1 MNNNKLSVLV
11 LGLLVVIVYIAL
23 KAVVILSVIIFLLSQ
38 LISITSV
45 GVIGSIIISLI
56 LALVMN
62 FKFEDKIFS
71 KLNNIFLDK
80 SNSK

>member
-23 KAVVILSVIIFLLSQ
+23 KAAVILSVIIFLLSQ

-45 GVIGSIIISLI
+45 GVIGPIIISLI